1 MIVSIVYLVFG
12 LALTS
17 MCINVVQVRNNE
29 DLVMILI
36 CTRSRQTNN
45 ATITCY
51 CSVID
56 TNGITVTRFS
66 IACGSQT
73 RGQ

>member
-29 DLVMILI
+29 DLVIYDI
-36 CTRSRQTNN
+36 KIYS
-45 ATITCY
+45 
-51 CSVID
+51 
-56 TNGITVTRFS
+56 ITVEKL
-66 IACGSQT
+66 
-73 RGQ
+73 